1 MPNFSAITFSR
12 LKDEIERYL
21 KSEYNKADMLFSPA
35 SPYGQILSVVE
46 NLHQLSILYL
56 KNTINQFDLG
66 DANSN
71 NERVIKN
78 AAILAGHIPFRGISS
93 TGTLKFTKK
102 TSVDLDKELPA
113 GIISIVNKISIKNN
127 TNGLFYSTNIGR
139 FKLDFDV
146 RSTPS
151 FSIPIIQG
159 KWELQRFTGDGKPM
173 QTISIQDLGDKQI
186 ENFNFDVNVNG
197 QKWTV
202 KSHLYD
208 LLPDE
213 EACVVRTGF
222 NGGID
227 IIFGNGGFGLI
238 PRIATYIEIRYLTTD
253 GASGNIYRRD
263 LNDWKFISDVYDV
276 NGKSVDMEGIFD
288 IEIFNDINFGAEA
301 ENYLFTKNIL
311 PISSNNF
318 VLALPQQYAYTLKRL
333 GVFTYVNAKEVNGT
347 IFIYLVPDIT
357 LFKRDDENYFSIPL
371 GNKSTNGQFT
381 TSSSGN
387 VTTSA
392 FQFDSYERS
401 KIVTYLKSSGVIQ
414 LTKKFIVTSPK
425 LSFYSMN
432 VFLIKYSDATDDSVK
447 SQIIS
452 TISDYFL
459 TLSKVDRIP
468 KSDIIKLISNI
479 SDIQSVSIEFVC
491 KKNEDYH
498 IEGIK
503 SLMTQSVFDPST
515 SNSSYDP
522 NKVIGLDPKLGDI
535 IFDADELPVLRG
547 NWSDRKGNFYTD
559 DNPSGGNSPVNGA
572 GNLCPLNII
581 FKGSVDPKN
590 KNGI

>member
-1 MPNFSAITFSR
+1 MPNFASITFSR

-35 SPYGQILSVVE
+35 SPYGQVLSVVE

-56 KNTINQFDLG
+56 KNSINQFDLG

-113 GIISIVNKISIKNN
+113 GVVTITNKLSIKNN
-127 TNGLFYSTNIGR
+127 TNGLFYSTNIGK

-263 LNDWKFISDVYDV
+263 INEWKFIDDFY
-276 NGKSVDMEGIFD
+276 
-288 IEIFNDINFGAEA
+288 
-301 ENYLFTKNIL
+301 
-311 PISSNNF
+311 
-318 VLALPQQYAYTLKRL
+318 
-333 GVFTYVNAKEVNGT
+333 EV
-347 IFIYLVPDIT
+347 
-357 LFKRDDENYFSIPL
+357 
-371 GNKSTNGQFT
+371 
-381 TSSSGN
+381 
-387 VTTSA
+387 
-392 FQFDSYERS
+392 
-401 KIVTYLKSSGVIQ
+401 
-414 LTKKFIVTSPK
+414 
-425 LSFYSMN
+425 
-432 VFLIKYSDATDDSVK
+432 
-447 SQIIS
+447 
-452 TISDYFL
+452 
-459 TLSKVDRIP
+459 
-468 KSDIIKLISNI
+468 
-479 SDIQSVSIEFVC
+479 
-491 KKNEDYH
+491 
-498 IEGIK
+498 
-503 SLMTQSVFDPST
+503 
-515 SNSSYDP
+515 
-522 NKVIGLDPKLGDI
+522 
-535 IFDADELPVLRG
+535 
-547 NWSDRKGNFYTD
+547 KG
-559 DNPSGGNSPVNGA
+559 
-572 GNLCPLNII
+572 
-581 FKGSVDPKN
+581 
-590 KNGI
+590 